1 MKKFFQNESGQ
12 GMVEYGLI
20 IALVAIVVIAALKVL
35 GPKVSGIFDEIGNNI
50 DQASTTAG

>member
-20 IALVAIVVIAALKVL
+20 IALVAVVAIAALSL
-35 GPKVSGIFDEIGNNI
+35 MGPRLKGFFDHINGEL
-50 DQASTTAG
+50 DAAGAHT